1 MVKINANENL
11 PPIVI
16 QQENQGL
23 ISNSEG
29 ERCCKINGIFP
40 FLLTIIS
47 IKAFIILGI
56 ITAIELSQEDPSL
69 ERKIILITATTLTGT
84 IATLGSCTLFS
95 KCCCYESRCF
105 KWLRSWINCV

>member
-11 PPIVI
+11 SSVVI

-23 ISNSEG
+23 LSNSER

-56 ITAIELSQEDPSL
+56 ITAIELAKEDPSL
-69 ERKIILITATTLTGT
+69 EEKITLITVTALTGA

-95 KCCCYESRCF
+95 KCCCYESSCF
-105 KWLRSWINCV
+105 RWLRSWINCI